1 MAFGVPHTQACSVLP
16 HQRRPPSLHSR
27 ADDRIQNMYA
37 HALPRLLSTQPA
49 RAVPTDRRH
58 VHPALSS
65 PQADGRHAWRETS
78 AWLRCAPYSA
88 SASAGAGALGG
99 AVAAENQVDIR
110 SAVCCCLGK
119 NPANSDLRNR
129 GICRPSPIF
138 SVIQGCLPTETTR
151 QCVCREQSFVSAV
164 GAQCLQTVRL
174 TAVPCPPFPGALRRF
189 LQTIRDPCPPANAE
203 TPDQDP
209 RRLIPRSII
218 ISPSSHLRLS
228 PPSFHRLSAAALPPG
243 RISPSRPTDLLFA
256 HTTPAS

>member
-1 MAFGVPHTQACSVLP
+1 MAFGVPHTQACRVLP

-27 ADDRIQNMYA
+27 EKTEYLVQL
-37 HALPRLLSTQPA
+37 HSL
-49 RAVPTDRRH
+49 PTDL
-58 VHPALSS
+58 PALA
-65 PQADGRHAWRETS
+65 PADERHAWRETS
-78 AWLRCAPYSA
+78 AWLRIL
-88 SASAGAGALGG
+88 SAGAGA
-99 AVAAENQVDIR
+99 AARAPQKKTAPPWQIQCCEHT
-110 SAVCCCLGK
+110 VCCVVK
-119 NPANSDLRNR
+119 NIWPIRVFVTGTVVSLL
-129 GICRPSPIF
+129 PSF
-138 SVIQGCLPTETTR
+138 HHSTLPTDR
-151 QCVCREQSFVSAV
+151 DHGQCVCREQSFVSAV

-218 ISPSSHLRLS
+218 LSPSAHLRLS
-228 PPSFHRLSAAALPPG
+228 TPSFHRLSAAALPPG